1 MTRRHLMTL
10 RLLLI
15 LADALTVAFV
25 FILVSVMRFALDP
38 SAEWAVAMDMGTAA
52 ILFAAIWVCVFLVMG
67 LYRPRAR
74 FGLAAEARDVARGTI
89 VVAAAT
95 LALLF

>member
-38 SAEWAVAMDMGTAA
+38 SAEWTVAMDMGTAA
-52 ILFAAIWVCVFLVMG
+52 ILFAAIGVCVDLVIG
-67 LYRPRAR
+67 GDRPRAL
-74 FGLAAEARDVARGTI
+74 FVLAAVVRHVARGTS
-89 VVAAAT
+89 VVATAT